1 MARKVLTD
9 NSLSHIWAALKE
21 KFVAKE
27 TGKGL
32 STNDYTTAEKEKLS
46 GVETNANNYSL
57 PTASASVIG
66 GVRVGAGLAINNGV
80 LSATGGGTADSVD
93 WENIQNI
100 PTGQANGIA
109 SLDSSGKVPST
120 QLPSYVDDVIEGYF
134 HNDKFYTTSAYTTE
148 ITGEGDKIYIDL
160 STNISYRF
168 GGTAYVQI
176 TSSDIVEITNAEI
189 DTILAN

>member
-32 STNDYTTAEKEKLS
+32 STNDYTAAEKTKLS
-46 GVETNANNYSL
+46 GIAENANNYTL
-57 PTASASVIG
+57 PTASASSLG
-66 GVRVGAGLAINNGV
+66 GVKVGAGLAINDGV

-93 WENIQNI
+93 WANIQNK

-109 SLDSSGKVPST
+109 SLDSNGKVPST
-120 QLPSYVDDVIEGYF
+120 QLPSYVDDVIEGYY
-134 HNDKFYTTSAYTTE
+134 HNSKFYTTSSYTTE

-189 DTILAN
+189 DAILEN